1 MLHIIV
7 LKGGNRMAMY
17 EMKPEYYTGIEFI
30 DEEHKKL
37 FEIINKIY
45 ELLTNEFIP
54 DKYDYIL
61 EVVNE
66 LKDYA
71 KYHFDHEESYMSS
84 IKYKRFLSHKVAH
97 EEFIEKI
104 SKYEPDDIDENQKET
119 LLELLDFLTTWL
131 EDHILMQDKLIA
143 DN

>member
-1 MLHIIV
+1 
-7 LKGGNRMAMY
+7 MAMY